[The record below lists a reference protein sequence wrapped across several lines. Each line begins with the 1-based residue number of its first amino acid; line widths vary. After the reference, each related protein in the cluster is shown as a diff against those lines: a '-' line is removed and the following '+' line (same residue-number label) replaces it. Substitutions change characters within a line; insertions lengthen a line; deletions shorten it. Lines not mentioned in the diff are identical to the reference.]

1 MTTAFQTH
9 ISDIYEAT
17 KLITG
22 PLTSVEAFLLT
33 DGSAAEVAIFKPA
46 LDTEINALS
55 SKTAKSSAELLYLT
69 VVVENTNV
77 NGVPASSLSGL
88 IEITDIVALPAS
100 HITGLEPVATGGN
113 LAVDKVTGLN
123 DAVSGL
129 GYATTT
135 SVNTALADYTLT
147 SGLAPVATGGDL
159 AVAKVT
165 GLDAAVS
172 GLGYATTTS
181 VNTAL
186 ADYTLTS
193 GLAPVATGGALANS
207 LVTGLADVATGGT
220 LDAGLVILEEMAT
233 TYITDNRGFQIPAGT
248 NVTMGLMVVDAKF
261 GQLDTVVVKG
271 IDGVIVGQQTPNNIF
286 DVASTLQAL
295 ESKTGYNADMEYPL
309 SPSIAN
315 FNSITTHKLQFHNHA
330 SCSNESQI
338 GATIDVTSS
347 QKPLD
352 VLFGYLSCEMVPYQL
367 LGSHQISGPVYLQQD
382 NTGCIEFT
390 TNGAHL
396 STAAGLCHYYL
407 FNDVPS

>member
-1 MTTAFQTH
+1 
-9 ISDIYEAT
+9 
-17 KLITG
+17 
-22 PLTSVEAFLLT
+22 
-33 DGSAAEVAIFKPA
+33 VA
-46 LDTEINALS
+46 
-55 SKTAKSSAELLYLT
+55 
-69 VVVENTNV
+69 
-77 NGVPASSLSGL
+77 
-88 IEITDIVALPAS
+88 
-100 HITGLEPVATGGN
+100 
-113 LAVDKVTGLN
+113 KVTGL
-123 DAVSGL
+123 DAAVSGL